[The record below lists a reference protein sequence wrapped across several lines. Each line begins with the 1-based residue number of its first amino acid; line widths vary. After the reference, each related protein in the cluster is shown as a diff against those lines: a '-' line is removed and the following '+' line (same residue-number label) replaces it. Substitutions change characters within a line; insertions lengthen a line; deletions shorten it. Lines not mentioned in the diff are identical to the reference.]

1 MFLLGLELREFV
13 KKRDECD
20 CEIAHG
26 PQNSPRDASH
36 SGDAARAPSPRG
48 DAHLQMKFV
57 PLQFV
62 LYAAPLL
69 AVFGVYF
76 LRRAR
81 AQARHAEQLH
91 ESREAGLTE
100 PVSLH
105 PVVDP
110 NRCIGSGSCESAC
123 PEHAIGVIGGKAQ
136 LVNPSA
142 CIGHGACAASCPM
155 EAIQL
160 VFGTERRGIDIPY
173 VKPNFETNVPG
184 IFIAGEL
191 GGMGLIRK
199 AVEQGRQ
206 AIGTI
211 KGRTGGGAA
220 LDAVIVGAGPA
231 GIAAGLGAI
240 QHKLNY
246 VVLEQEDSLGGAVYH
261 YPRNKI
267 AMTAPVQLP
276 LIGKMKFDAVSKEA
290 LLEFWQAVV
299 RKSGLKVRFNER
311 MESIERGEGRFVV
324 KTTRGRY
331 DARSVLLAVGRRGT
345 PRKLGVPGEEL
356 PKVVYRLI
364 DAEQY
369 RGKRVLV
376 VGGGD
381 SALEAAL
388 ALAREPRTKVALSY
402 RGEAFGRV
410 KPKNRERLEAAAA
423 GKRLQVL
430 LGSALERIDA
440 VEVVLRVGGRALRMP
455 NDAVIVCAGGVLP
468 VDLLK
473 KVGIEFETKRG
484 TA

>member
-1 MFLLGLELREFV
+1 MFLLGLRLREFV
-13 KKRDECD
+13 KKRDGCD
-20 CEIAHG
+20 CENARGLQNG
-26 PQNSPRDASH
+26 PDDALPRDDATPGMLRG
-36 SGDAARAPSPRG
+36 GDAQ
-48 DAHLQMKFV
+48 LQMKFIPAELV
-57 PLQFV
+57 IYV
-62 LYAAPLL
+62 APLM

-76 LRRAR
+76 FRRAR
-81 AQARHAEQLH
+81 AQARHAEQLQ

-110 NRCIGSGSCESAC
+110 NRCIGSASCEAAC
-123 PEHAIGVIGGKAQ
+123 PEQAIGVIGGKAQ

-160 VFGTERRGIDIPY
+160 VFGSERRGIDIPY

-211 KGRTGGGAA
+211 KGRAGG
-220 LDAVIVGAGPA
+220 
-231 GIAAGLGAI
+231 GAI
-240 QHKLNY
+240 QHKLKY

-276 LIGKMKFDAVSKEA
+276 LIGRMKFDEVSKEA
-290 LLEFWQAVV
+290 LLQFWQAVV
-299 RKSGLKVRFNER
+299 RKAGLKVRFNER
-311 MESIERGEGRFVV
+311 MESIERAAGRFVV

-331 DARSVLLAVGRRGT
+331 DARAVVLAVGRRGT

-356 PKVVYRLI
+356 PKVVYRLV

-388 ALAREPRTKVALSY
+388 ALAQQPGTKVALSY

-423 GKRLQVL
+423 GKRLRVL
-430 LGSALERIDA
+430 LGSVVERIDA
-440 VEVVLRVGGRALRMP
+440 GEVVLGVAGRALQMP